1 MTRPVALLLLALVLA
16 GCAGDASERGAVTLV
31 FKYARILGPADP
43 LPGLLR
49 EFEAAH
55 PRVRVKGESLPWT
68 SDEQHQFYVINLE
81 GRSPGFDLMMLDVIW
96 APEFARAGWL
106 LDLTPHLAPG
116 ELAPHFPSTVEAATH
131 DGRVW
136 ALPWTMN
143 VGLLYYRTDLL
154 ARHGLAPPASFEEL
168 VSQVR
173 RIRAGGGDPAL
184 EGYLWQGK
192 QYEGL
197 VVNVLEAFW
206 AGGTRLLAEDRTVF
220 PEPGRAAEALGF
232 LRTLIEA
239 GVSPAWL
246 DIPLRGLHHIVAR
259 AR

>member
-1 MTRPVALLLLALVLA
+1 MLGPHRVDAIALFLLALVLG
-16 GCAGDASERGAVTLV
+16 GCAGDAPERGAVTLV
-31 FKYARILGPADP
+31 FKYARILGSADP

-49 EFEAAH
+49 EFETAH
-55 PRVRVKGESLPWT
+55 PGVRIKGESLPWT

-96 APEFARAGWL
+96 VPEFARAGWL
-106 LDLTPHLAPG
+106 LDLTPHLVPG

-154 ARHGLAPPASFEEL
+154 ARHGLAPPTTFDEL

-173 RIRAGGGDPAL
+173 RIRSGERDPGL
-184 EGYLWQGK
+184 QGYLWQGK

-206 AGGTRLLAEDRTVF
+206 ASGTRLLAGDGTVF
-220 PEPGRAAEALGF
+220 
-232 LRTLIEA
+232 T
-239 GVSPAWL
+239 
-246 DIPLRGLHHIVAR
+246 
-259 AR
+259 